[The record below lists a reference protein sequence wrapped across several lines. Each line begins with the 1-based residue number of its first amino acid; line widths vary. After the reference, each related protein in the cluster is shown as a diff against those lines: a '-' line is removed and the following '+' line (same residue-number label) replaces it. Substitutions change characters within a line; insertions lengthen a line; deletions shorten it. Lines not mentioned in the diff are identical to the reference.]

1 MLKYPY
7 LLERS
12 YKFVTPD
19 VEYVLP
25 TIIPVRVFNKV
36 RHLCLGL
43 FYGAMLEC
51 FGYSRQWQSSFAL
64 DSVFPSFASSVVL
77 GRCI

>member
-51 FGYSRQWQSSFAL
+51 FGLLKAVAVLLRAGFSFPRL
-64 DSVFPSFASSVVL
+64 
-77 GRCI
+77 C